1 MTDALIEEYRKRH
14 PKSATFHERATKLFA
29 AQGATHFVRILDPF
43 RPYITHAQGSKKWDA
58 DGHEYIDYVMG
69 HGALLLGHNHP
80 SIVKAIQEQAGKGLH
95 YGDNHILEVEWA
107 ELIQSL
113 MPSAERVEFFS
124 CGQEANLMAIRL
136 SRAFTGRNKILR
148 FAENFHGWA
157 DEIVFPPTSPGT
169 ANQEV
174 KVVPYDLKRVEEEL
188 STRQYAILM
197 TEGGGAHMTGQVPL
211 DPDFVRALPGLAQQ
225 YGTVWHLDEVVT
237 GFRDAVGGF
246 QQIVSVKPDL
256 TSLGKIVA
264 GGLGAGALIGRSDI
278 MAGLD
283 PGTAAEKQVLHSG
296 TWNGNPLTSA
306 AAVAGLKPCRSGELQ
321 RRANVLAAELR
332 EKGNRMMR
340 EKGIQG
346 WLYGR
351 SITHLYLGPL
361 ELEPS
366 LDTLPPTRDV
376 AKMLGGSAQKL
387 RLSLHLLQRGIS
399 TLQGRMFIFSSAHTE
414 DDVDKTAAAL
424 VASLEAMISEGS
436 L

>member
-1 MTDALIEEYRKRH
+1 MPETLSEEYRKRN
-14 PKSATFHERATKLFA
+14 PKSAAFHERARKLFS

-58 DGHEYIDYVMG
+58 DGHAYIDYVMG
-69 HGALLLGHNHP
+69 HGALLLGHGHP
-80 SIVKAIQEQAGKGLH
+80 SVVKAIQEQAAKGVH

-107 ELIQSL
+107 ELIQSM

-124 CGQEANLMAIRL
+124 CGQEANLMAVRL
-136 SRAFTGRNKILR
+136 SRAFTGRNQILR

-157 DEIVFPPTSPGT
+157 DEVVFPPTSPGT
-169 ANQEV
+169 GNQAV
-174 KVVPYDLKRVEEEL
+174 TVIPYDLKRVEEEL

-211 DPDFVRALPGLAQQ
+211 DFDFVRTLPRLAQK

-246 QQIVSVKPDL
+246 QEMVGVKPDL

-264 GGLGAGALIGRSDI
+264 GGLGAGALVGRADI
-278 MAGLD
+278 MDGLN
-283 PGTAAEKQVLHSG
+283 PETATEKQVVHSG

-306 AAVAGLKPCRSGELQ
+306 AAIAGLKPCQTGEPQ
-321 RRANVLAAELR
+321 KRANALAAELR
-332 EKGNRMMR
+332 KKANRMMR
-340 EKGIQG
+340 EKDIQG

-361 ELEPS
+361 ELEP
-366 LDTLPPTRDV
+366 TFEFLPPTRDL
-376 AKMLGGSAQKL
+376 AKMVGRSPQKL

-399 TLQGRMFIFSSAHTE
+399 TLQGRMFILSSAHTE
-414 DDVDKTAAAL
+414 DDVDRTVAAL
-424 VASLEAMISEGS
+424 AASLEAMISEGS